1 MPHQPIRLITRLR
14 SQREQ
19 KIKSTLPRFRLI
31 QVNIAQPLMFLFYKY
46 SAISI
51 HVLVTRFMLD
61 HNKNYLTN
69 FYATKNNYLT
79 GKTIFFISQ
88 KTISKLRLKITFKIS
103 IFQVYGQAEKQL
115 GTYFACK
122 CWQFSVENFFFLKFF
137 CLFFSN
143 KQIHINMGAT
153 YIHINTTIHEVITIK
168 TKFKYKFGLQKQP
181 TNGSET
187 ISDN

>member
-51 HVLVTRFMLD
+51 HVLVTRFMLN

-69 FYATKNNYLT
+69 FYATKNNYLS
-79 GKTIFFISQ
+79 GNTIFFIS
-88 KTISKLRLKITFKIS
+88 KKPISKLRLKITLKIS

-122 CWQFSVENFFFLKFF
+122 CWQFSMENFFFFLTFF

-143 KQIHINMGAT
+143 KQ
-153 YIHINTTIHEVITIK
+153 IHINTTIHEVITIK
-168 TKFKYKFGLQKQP
+168 TKFKYKLGLQKQP